1 MLPFAGVVLTA
12 DTDVGATVDDTNT
25 EAELDEDKVVTRAV
39 VVAVVAAGA
48 VVDAALVLVAG
59 LAVLSKQ
66 SQALETWAALS
77 LPTQSG
83 RVLTDPARNFGQKA
97 AASLA

>member
-1 MLPFAGVVLTA
+1 MAGVVLA
-12 DTDVGATVDDTNT
+12 SDTDIGLAVDDTDA
-25 EAELDEDKVVTRAV
+25 EVGFDAELVSAAAVVTAV
-39 VVAVVAAGA
+39 VPVAVVGGA
-48 VVDAALVLVAG
+48 WVLVAG

-83 RVLTDPARNFGQKA
+83 IVLTEPARNFGQKA